1 MTESDVLSRKINEL
15 KLSQAADWRRVADPM
30 LTAFERR
37 EIRNQ
42 IKESNA
48 ELGRCLAMMSERLR
62 FRSRTVE
69 EAADSLAQLKFRL
82 LA

>member
-15 KLSQAADWRRVADPM
+15 KVSQAADWRRVADPM

-62 FRSRTVE
+62 FRSRTAE